1 MLAFIIAFLLHQVTS
16 SDFQCPASNNLIVQD
31 DYGVQ
36 YVVSCGT
43 DADPGAYA
51 SNGAYNSWND
61 CFEACSTHSIDANG
75 AGGPCNGFTY
85 AGALNGRGGGTCY
98 FKSGNMRFV
107 GSGSGLVSVATPE
120 RCPGCNIAGYAN
132 GTSPRSSSAPGVL
145 HQHNYDYG
153 DRHYD
158 SSIQLLHNGYHH
170 GYQYIQRDFDDN
182 HGTNHY
188 PTSVD
193 GHLCLNIQH
202 HNCCHIYQRCPGFNT
217 TQLTTVTY
225 VSTQPTTVVS
235 TYISTQPAST
245 NTATITQRTT
255 VVSTYSTTS
264 VVTQKQTSTAAGT
277 TFTTTSVFTSTY
289 PVTATETTSFYTT
302 STAVSTYRT
311 TATVTSVQP
320 ASTIERTQTQQ
331 TTVRETSVAPGPTQ
345 TVTSTQLT
353 TYVSTFTTS
362 YPYTTTLPGRFFQ
375 ITKVDASNFTR
386 PCLNLRS
393 SNLHEARQCNHH
405 YCFLGDIDHEDH
417 NCFHLYNYNPGDS
430 DSAWRD
436 HSGDNNAAW
445 HNSHF
450 NLGPNRFRTYG
461 HLHYRQHQLRR
472 GVCDLCDPNSC
483 VCPNVEQLRISAIV
497 FGIDSIG
504 FFFGFSHTIRWLL
517 RAVANI
523 FLGCPEFFH

>member
-1 MLAFIIAFLLHQVTS
+1 
-16 SDFQCPASNNLIVQD
+16 
-31 DYGVQ
+31 
-36 YVVSCGT
+36 
-43 DADPGAYA
+43 ADPGAYA

-132 GTSPRSSSAPGVL
+132 GTSPRSSSAAGVL
-145 HQHNYDYG
+145 HQHNYDHG

-193 GHLCLNIQH
+193 GHFCLNIH
-202 HNCCHIYQRCPGFNT
+202 DALRILSSTDVEIYSGTTTVVTYTSVVPASTQTNT
-217 TQLTTVTY
+217 RTQTQLTTVTY
-225 VSTQPTTVVS
+225 LLVSR
-235 TYISTQPAST
+235 
-245 NTATITQRTT
+245 NLL
-255 VVSTYSTTS
+255 
-264 VVTQKQTSTAAGT
+264 AGDAMRT

-311 TATVTSVQP
+311 TATVTSVQPTTVLSTYVETVTSVQP

-362 YPYTTTLPGRFFQ
+362 YPYTTTLPGATTTTVSWATSTMRTTIVSTYTTTIQ
-375 ITKVDASNFTR
+375 ETLT
-386 PCLNLRS
+386 
-393 SNLHEARQCNHH
+393 Q
-405 YCFLGDIDHEDH
+405 
-417 NCFHLYNYNPGDS
+417 PG
-430 DSAWRD
+430 A
-436 HSGDNNAAW
+436 
-445 HNSHF
+445 
-450 NLGPNRFRTYG
+450 
-461 HLHYRQHQLRR
+461 
-472 GVCDLCDPNSC
+472 
-483 VCPNVEQLRISAIV
+483 
-497 FGIDSIG
+497 
-504 FFFGFSHTIRWLL
+504 TIRETTTQPGTTVISTLD
-517 RAVANI
+517 RTVSGPTATYTTVSI
-523 FLGCPEFFH
+523 SYGEGSVIYVTQTV